1 MVTASPDS
9 PEPSAI
15 KVLALPS
22 GAEPGPQAVGTPTH
36 TLWPF
41 ASYPIPLPPQTH
53 TLRKLTTIPGTLH
66 QLPSVEVLTAS
77 LILIPY
83 ELNKETGANK

>member
-1 MVTASPDS
+1 M
-9 PEPSAI
+9 PSAV

-22 GAEPGPQAVGTPTH
+22 GAEPGSHAVGTPTH

-77 LILIPY
+77 SILIPY
-83 ELNKETGANK
+83 FTEVHDFMESYHMIPGAK